1 MARQCRLR
9 NSEDMEHTLLAAK
22 LLALVTRASV
32 DLPADVEDALSRAQV
47 QAMPGGSE
55 SQCLTTML
63 SNVVLARQKM
73 LPLCQDT
80 GTLFFLVEAP
90 TWLQRGDFEQA
101 AAWAIAEATT
111 RGVLRQNCV
120 NALTGRNTGNN
131 LGYGSPV
138 IHWHDS
144 ASTELRVTLML
155 KGGGSENMGA
165 QYSLPDHGI
174 QAGRDLDG
182 VRRCIL
188 DAVWRAQGQ
197 GCAPGILGV
206 AFGGDRVTSYEES
219 KFQLLRKIGERSSEP
234 ELAALEERVL
244 REANS
249 LGIGPMGFG
258 GQTTL
263 LDVFIGWRC
272 RLPASFFV
280 SISYMC
286 WCCRRQ
292 TMIIKHGEI

>member
-1 MARQCRLR
+1 MQD
-9 NSEDMEHTLLAAK
+9 SVLAEK
-22 LLALVTRASV
+22 LLTLVTRASV
-32 DLPADVEDALSRAQV
+32 ELPTDVEDALLRAQA
-47 QAMPGGSE
+47 QAAPGGNE
-55 SQCLTTML
+55 KQCLTTML
-63 SNVVLARQKM
+63 DNVALARQKR

-90 TWLQRGDFEQA
+90 AWLRRRDFEAA
-101 AAWAIAEATT
+101 AAWAISEATT

-138 IHWHDS
+138 IHWRDS
-144 ASTELRVTLML
+144 ASSDLRVTLML

-165 QYSLPDHGI
+165 QYSLPDHDI

-188 DAVWRAQGQ
+188 HAVWRAQGQ

-206 AFGGDRVTSYEES
+206 AFGGDRAGSYEES
-219 KFQLLRKIGERSSEP
+219 KFQLLRKIGERSPEP

-244 REANS
+244 NEANS

-258 GQTTL
+258 GKSSL

-292 TMIIKHGEI
+292 TMIIGHGEN